1 MPKFTLP
8 FNDVPTESGATKDLY
23 TTIASLIVAD
33 TAGHR
38 CRVLSINIGCDDDTP
53 EDRVVSVKLAR
64 IADVSAGAAGTKTA
78 VTGANMA
85 KTDPNS
91 VASIITG
98 GRTYTAEPTAYET
111 EPLFE
116 QPFNLRSGFIKE
128 WPENQAKIADRD
140 MLIGVLVA
148 PRTANIAR
156 VSGSIEFEVY

>member
-1 MPKFTLP
+1 MPKFTLT
-8 FNDVPTESGATKDLY
+8 FDDVPTESGATKDLY
-23 TTIASLIVAD
+23 TTIAALIVPD
-33 TAGHR
+33 VAGNR
-38 CRVLSINIGCDDDTP
+38 CRVTAINIGCDDDVP
-53 EDRVVSVKLAR
+53 EDRFVSVKLAR

-98 GRTYTAEPTAYET
+98 GLEYTAEPTAYET
-111 EPLFE
+111 RPLFE

-140 MLIGVLVA
+140 MLIAILVA

-156 VSGSIEFEVY
+156 VSGSIEFEVF